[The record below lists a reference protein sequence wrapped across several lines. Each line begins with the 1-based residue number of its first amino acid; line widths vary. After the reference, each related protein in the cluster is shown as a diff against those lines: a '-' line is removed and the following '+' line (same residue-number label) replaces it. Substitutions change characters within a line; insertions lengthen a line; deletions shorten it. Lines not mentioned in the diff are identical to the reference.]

1 MGLGVE
7 ILQCKLS
14 DWDTRKK
21 IVLSQVLFLF
31 FCFFFCKWTNKI
43 QGLTRQPL
51 KTLKPFELP

>member
-1 MGLGVE
+1 MGKGLGVE

-31 FCFFFCKWTNKI
+31 FCFFFANGPIKFKV
-43 QGLTRQPL
+43 
-51 KTLKPFELP
+51 